1 MWIMEIIVKNNIWA
15 RYDYITLWIDEE
27 EYHLKPES
35 EISIEVFSNKFS
47 VEYSLFFSKSKKIF
61 LEFSDNEEVYLS
73 LNYNKYFILY
83 CIGVLSVFLVL
94 ASLMLSS
101 IIYPNL
107 NTIKFFIF
115 PIYIIIFGYWY
126 LFKNTSLMELIIA

>member
-1 MWIMEIIVKNNIWA
+1 MEIKVKNNIWA

-61 LEFSDNEEVYLS
+61 LEFSDKEEVY

-83 CIGVLSVFLVL
+83 CAGILLVFLLL
-94 ASLMLSS
+94 ALLMILS
-101 IIYPNL
+101 IIYSDL
-107 NTIKFFIF
+107 NIIKFFIF
-115 PIYIIIFGYWY
+115 PIYIIIFGYWWF
-126 LFKNTSLMELIIA
+126 FKNTSLMELIRV

>member
-1 MWIMEIIVKNNIWA
+1 MEIKVKNNIWA

-47 VEYSLFFSKSKKIF
+47 VGYSLFFSKSKKIF
-61 LEFSDNEEVYLS
+61 LEFSDKEEVY

-83 CIGVLSVFLVL
+83 CAGILLVFLLL
-94 ASLMLSS
+94 ALLMILS
-101 IIYPNL
+101 IIYSDL
-107 NTIKFFIF
+107 NIIKFFIF
-115 PIYIIIFGYWY
+115 PIYIIIFGYWWF
-126 LFKNTSLMELIIA
+126 FKNTSLMELIRV

>member
-1 MWIMEIIVKNNIWA
+1 MKIIVKNNIWA

-27 EYHLKPES
+27 EYHLKPKS

-73 LNYNKYFILY
+73 LNYNKYFILLY
-83 CIGVLSVFLVL
+83 RSFIS
-94 ASLMLSS
+94 
-101 IIYPNL
+101 
-107 NTIKFFIF
+107 FFIACF
-115 PIYIIIFGYWY
+115 VDVVKYY
-126 LFKNTSLMELIIA
+126 LS

>member
-1 MWIMEIIVKNNIWA
+1 MKIIVKNNIWA

-61 LEFSDNEEVYLS
+61 
-73 LNYNKYFILY
+73 FIQKK
-83 CIGVLSVFLVL
+83 VAFL
-94 ASLMLSS
+94 
-101 IIYPNL
+101 PN
-107 NTIKFFIF
+107 NFTPHF
-115 PIYIIIFGYWY
+115 
-126 LFKNTSLMELIIA
+126 

>member
-1 MWIMEIIVKNNIWA
+1 MEIIVKNNIWA

-73 LNYNKYFILY
+73 LNYNRYFILY
-83 CIGVLSVFLVL
+83 CIGVLSVF
-94 ASLMLSS
+94 
-101 IIYPNL
+101 
-107 NTIKFFIF
+107 FIACF
-115 PIYIIIFGYWY
+115 VDVVKYYFCLLY
-126 LFKNTSLMELIIA
+126 TSDAADE

>member
-1 MWIMEIIVKNNIWA
+1 MEIKVKNNIWA

-61 LEFSDNEEVYLS
+61 LEFSDKEEVY

-83 CIGVLSVFLVL
+83 CAGILLVFLLL
-94 ASLMLSS
+94 ALLMILS
-101 IIYPNL
+101 IIYSDL
-107 NTIKFFIF
+107 NIIKFFIF
-115 PIYIIIFGYWY
+115 PIYIIIFGYWRF
-126 LFKNTSLMELIIA
+126 FKNTSLMELIRV

>member
-1 MWIMEIIVKNNIWA
+1 MEIIVKNNIWA

-83 CIGVLSVFLVL
+83 CIGVLSVFLLL

-115 PIYIIIFGYWY
+115 PIYIIIFGCWY
-126 LFKNTSLMELIIA
+126 LFKNTNLMELIIA

>member
-1 MWIMEIIVKNNIWA
+1 MN
-15 RYDYITLWIDEE
+15 D
-27 EYHLKPES
+27 
-35 EISIEVFSNKFS
+35 
-47 VEYSLFFSKSKKIF
+47 KKKEK
-61 LEFSDNEEVYLS
+61 LY

-83 CIGVLSVFLVL
+83 CIGVLSVFLFL